1 MPFINTN
8 KIESIN
14 RKRRKNDLKRRA
26 NERIGNWKVTPSGM
40 SAGTVSISSSSG
52 GEKIKVS
59 SKLIKT
65 TIKLNEGLDATETEI
80 NITVGGSTQF
90 KIHDLIRIDS
100 EDMIITGKAS
110 ADAINV
116 KRGANHTA
124 AVTHGNNSQFI
135 YKYNPVNP
143 TRYSELS
150 SETLSF
156 TKDGSTFNYPKQL
169 QFIPASALTF
179 GSAFTFAS
187 ANLIDYDNNEYD
199 VLFTL
204 RNMQVFNVA
213 DVAANQSVQF
223 SAESKSSTGFTP
235 TANIY
240 VGDTLNTTTVTS
252 FDRAGASF
260 GGTRSVPSNSTDIIS
275 TDAFDDAAQST
286 TDSDAVV
293 SCSVTFTITYSAM
306 KGDGFVETIGYLRAG
321 TASSDA
327 FASSRYQST
336 YFEDFRDS
344 ESGDGTSVKNISF
357 DFGGD
362 LGDPARVVLSVTDY
376 IQSGGSTAT
385 MLIALNSISYVNL
398 DGTTRSIT
406 GNNKADAI
414 VIAR

>member
-1 MPFINTN
+1 M
-8 KIESIN
+8 
-14 RKRRKNDLKRRA
+14 
-26 NERIGNWKVTPSGM
+26 
-40 SAGTVSISSSSG
+40 
-52 GEKIKVS
+52 
-59 SKLIKT
+59 
-65 TIKLNEGLDATETEI
+65 
-80 NITVGGSTQF
+80 
-90 KIHDLIRIDS
+90 
-100 EDMIITGKAS
+100 
-110 ADAINV
+110 
-116 KRGANHTA
+116 
-124 AVTHGNNSQFI
+124 
-135 YKYNPVNP
+135 
-143 TRYSELS
+143 
-150 SETLSF
+150 
-156 TKDGSTFNYPKQL
+156 
-169 QFIPASALTF
+169 
-179 GSAFTFAS
+179 
-187 ANLIDYDNNEYD
+187 
-199 VLFTL
+199 FTL